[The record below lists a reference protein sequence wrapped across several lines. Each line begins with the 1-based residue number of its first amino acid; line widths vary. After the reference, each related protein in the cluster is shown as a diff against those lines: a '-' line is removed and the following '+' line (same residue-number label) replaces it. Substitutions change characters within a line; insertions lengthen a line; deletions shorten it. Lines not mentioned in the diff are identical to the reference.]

1 MRRTFMDIRDI
12 FNLKEVPKKPIPS
25 ELFYKCGFTEKAF
38 IRYLSLCEYVKSVC
52 AVDYFRLSAIQEMA
66 NYYKKT
72 VLSNMKNTDKEYISE
87 YKRLITESPLSKHD
101 NTKFVIAAMRVLI
114 SFLESFSRLD
124 FPVEL
129 DGLDPWF
136 LQGACYYWGFNSHI
150 SIFKSLDD
158 FRCVLEYMISV
169 IISDE
174 RLPLDLKYFGKGLDV
189 FTYEELVEYEEDV
202 RQEMNKYSGYEPS
215 ISDADDYQCVVEWA
229 RENEEYVKYCE
240 LEELL
245 NEINNRKE
253 ELLNE
258 INNRKED
265 LLVENEERKKQ
276 REESNPKFKNST
288 ILYIHKGSIKCLNN
302 KHEIVMAQVAV
313 PSIDGEIRINVYYCT
328 ECHKFFLDR
337 NSYDMYRKK
346 YKFLPIIFSLVSD
359 DGEYISKTK
368 GTIERSSDSPLSL
381 CGYTVN
387 KKENLSAEKRQRIL
401 RFIIEQGILSKEQ
414 VLRYLNLFIEV
425 NGSNDNMYEA
435 TCKWN
440 ADKEYVVFEIT
451 SYEVVEKVYSIEK
464 WKND

>member
-1 MRRTFMDIRDI
+1 MDIRDI

-52 AVDYFRLSAIQEMA
+52 AVDYFRLSAIQEMT

-87 YKRLITESPLSKHD
+87 YKRLITESSLSKHD
-101 NTKFVIAAMRVLI
+101 NKEFVIAAMRVLI
-114 SFLESFSRLD
+114 AFLESFSKFD

-129 DGLDPWF
+129 DGLDTGY
-136 LQGACYYWGFNSHI
+136 LQGKCCYWSFYSHI
-150 SIFKSLDD
+150 SIFKSPDD
-158 FRCVLEYMISV
+158 FRCILEYMISV

-174 RLPLDLKYFGKGLDV
+174 RLPLDLKYFKDLDE

-202 RQEMNKYSGYEPS
+202 RQEMDKYSGYEPS
-215 ISDADDYQCVVEWA
+215 ISDADDYQSVVEWA
-229 RENEEYVKYCE
+229 RENEEYMNYCE

-253 ELLNE
+253 ELLIE
-258 INNRKED
+258 Y
-265 LLVENEERKKQ
+265 EERKKQ
-276 REESNPKFKNST
+276 IEESDPKFKNST
-288 ILYIHKGSIKCLNN
+288 ILYIYKRNIKCLKN
-302 KHEIVMAQVAV
+302 KHEIVMAQVV
-313 PSIDGEIRINVYYCT
+313 IPSIDSKIRINVYYCT

-359 DGEYISKTK
+359 DGEYISKSK

-401 RFIIEQGILSKEQ
+401 RFIIKQGILSKEQ